1 MTVHLALEIRANL
14 FLSLRCAD
22 WCVNRLEAEGA
33 AIVNTGIRFP
43 AVDPSVFIAFAGN
56 FSQEYCVR
64 LKEPLIK
71 SMF

>member
-1 MTVHLALEIRANL
+1 VEIRANL

-22 WCVNRLEAEGA
+22 WRVNRLEAEGA